1 MLALTLAM
9 EANQYKYLSSP
20 QNYLELSSEYG
31 NNPVEVTSV
40 INKTIYIAQG
50 LYGVDTTIVGIKL
63 AVLAGSIGVLLL
75 SLSYYVASYKTQDK
89 TILPLSPNLKGAAHL
104 PVGHGFAK
112 HPDALRAGASRG
124 GQGGQK
130 PNLGVAD
137 YEYTQLIL
145 LSTLGML
152 LLVSSKDLISL
163 YLSIELI
170 SLSLYILAGIKRDGQ
185 YSTEASIKYFLLG
198 AVSSGL
204 LLFGSAL
211 MY

>member
-1 MLALTLAM
+1 MLSLTIV
-9 EANQYKYLSSP
+9 
-20 QNYLELSSEYG
+20 LELDLLNKLLTTP
-31 NNPVEVTSV
+31 NNNV
-40 INKTIYIAQG
+40 IYIAQG
-50 LYGVDTTIVGIKL
+50 LYGVDTSIVGIKL
-63 AVLAGSIGVLLL
+63 AVLAGSIGVLLM
-75 SLSYYVASYKTQDK
+75 SINYYAKE
-89 TILPLSPNLKGAAHL
+89 NL
-104 PVGHGFAK
+104 VI
-112 HPDALRAGASRG
+112 
-124 GQGGQK
+124 
-130 PNLGVAD
+130 
-137 YEYTQLIL
+137 YEYTQLIM

-170 SLSLYILAGIKRDGQ
+170 SLSLYILAGIKREGQ

>member
-1 MLALTLAM
+1 VLSLTIA
-9 EANQYKYLSSP
+9 
-20 QNYLELSSEYG
+20 LELGVYYANLQTT
-31 NNPVEVTSV
+31 NNV
-40 INKTIYIAQG
+40 IYIAQG

-63 AVLAGSIGVLLL
+63 AVLAGSIGVLLM
-75 SLSYYVASYKTQDK
+75 SMGYYAKE
-89 TILPLSPNLKGAAHL
+89 NLII
-104 PVGHGFAK
+104 
-112 HPDALRAGASRG
+112 
-124 GQGGQK
+124 
-130 PNLGVAD
+130 
-137 YEYTQLIL
+137 YEYTQLIM

-170 SLSLYILAGIKRDGQ
+170 SLSLYILAGIKREGQ